1 MISDGC
7 PSKGAVGAMA
17 PLPAPSC
24 TPQSHSGRTPP
35 REEELHDA
43 LEVRGHHRQ
52 VKLDLH
58 LGQGPVPRPDEAP
71 EALELGDLG
80 LDPAA
85 LAPVVPAPAGGS
97 PAPP

>member
-1 MISDGC
+1 
-7 PSKGAVGAMA
+7 MA

-85 LAPVVPAPAGGS
+85 LALVVPDPAVGS
-97 PAPP
+97 PASQWMGEAVAL